1 MKKALK
7 LISIVLLCGLP
18 LFGTML
24 YSAKNLLRFCDGEIP
39 FYIWN
44 KRITKDY
51 SQISKFDTVI
61 LGDSVGNSDYCPE
74 YLSETTINL
83 ALGGTTP
90 VENYFTLKRALKTGA
105 PIKNVFFTF
114 IDFHLQGEDCL
125 YSRVFYSHL
134 LSFADELTII
144 KDAYKLKDQ
153 SVIQGGTILDWLGY
167 RLWFPSKYLPALL
180 NAGINTRK
188 GSNNDMMYLD
198 DIHRGTYISRN
209 LSENLDYND
218 WKFTKFFVSPLNE
231 LYLHKILEIC
241 KKYDINAIFVIPPF
255 HPRIIKTDEYRN
267 QRQDYYSKLIEKY
280 PNAEV
285 VNFDETG
292 EFNDGT
298 NFIDVWH
305 MNIHGSYK
313 FTSLLKEKFKN
324 TVFKNSHN
332 EESSAK
338 TIAGKIDYISLD
350 NNLDS
355 LVNRIDND
363 FSAIIYNKKNQRIN
377 SINSDDKVIC
387 INMDKENLSYEER
400 NNILRINIGQ
410 NSFEIGKNNQSDLFV
425 LVFHNNKLVSEKRY
439 IFKDDGSLI
448 ISR

>member
-1 MKKALK
+1 
-7 LISIVLLCGLP
+7 
-18 LFGTML
+18 
-24 YSAKNLLRFCDGEIP
+24 
-39 FYIWN
+39 
-44 KRITKDY
+44 
-51 SQISKFDTVI
+51 
-61 LGDSVGNSDYCPE
+61 
-74 YLSETTINL
+74 
-83 ALGGTTP
+83 
-90 VENYFTLKRALKTGA
+90 
-105 PIKNVFFTF
+105 
-114 IDFHLQGEDCL
+114 
-125 YSRVFYSHL
+125 
-134 LSFADELTII
+134 
-144 KDAYKLKDQ
+144 
-153 SVIQGGTILDWLGY
+153 
-167 RLWFPSKYLPALL
+167 
-180 NAGINTRK
+180 
-188 GSNNDMMYLD
+188 
-198 DIHRGTYISRN
+198 
-209 LSENLDYND
+209 
-218 WKFTKFFVSPLNE
+218 
-231 LYLHKILEIC
+231 
-241 KKYDINAIFVIPPF
+241 
-255 HPRIIKTDEYRN
+255 
-267 QRQDYYSKLIEKY
+267 
-280 PNAEV
+280 
-285 VNFDETG
+285 
-292 EFNDGT
+292 
-298 NFIDVWH
+298 

>member
-1 MKKALK
+1 MKVKIAL
-7 LISIVLLCGLP
+7 VQLLPG
-18 LFGTML
+18 
-24 YSAKNLLRFCDGEIP
+24 K
-39 FYIWN
+39 
-44 KRITKDY
+44 
-51 SQISKFDTVI
+51 
-61 LGDSVGNSDYCPE
+61 
-74 YLSETTINL
+74 
-83 ALGGTTP
+83 
-90 VENYFTLKRALKTGA
+90 
-105 PIKNVFFTF
+105 
-114 IDFHLQGEDCL
+114 
-125 YSRVFYSHL
+125 
-134 LSFADELTII
+134 
-144 KDAYKLKDQ
+144 
-153 SVIQGGTILDWLGY
+153 
-167 RLWFPSKYLPALL
+167 
-180 NAGINTRK
+180 
-188 GSNNDMMYLD
+188 
-198 DIHRGTYISRN
+198 N

-241 KKYDINAIFVIPPF
+241 KKYDINAISVIPPF